1 MTLTLSTRN
10 IAVHTNETRCLDLYL
25 NTDNVSHSH
34 DSRLKTA
41 DCEHLHKN
49 PSNQILFYSCRR
61 ADYSRNH
68 CYQQN
73 TFNNKDKLTKRTPV
87 IEDHLIHF
95 NRIDGLVSVLLEA
108 AQE

>member
-1 MTLTLSTRN
+1 MTLTLSTCN

-25 NTDNVSHSH
+25 NTDSVWHSH

-41 DCEHLHKN
+41 DCERRCRH
-49 PSNQILFYSCRR
+49 CRR

-68 CYQQN
+68 CYHQN
-73 TFNNKDKLTKRTPV
+73 TFDNKDKLTKRTPV
-87 IEDHLIHF
+87 IEDHLIDF
-95 NRIDGLVSVLLEA
+95 NRIDGLVFVLLEA